1 MLRETRICEFNHLLN
16 ILQYFIQNVF
26 SFRDVKV
33 SKDTR
38 EQVRARG
45 ARGNRRGDRG
55 RGGASTHVTNT
66 PQQQE
71 YGIFSYGTGGDGGV
85 KKRAQGPGGKADK
98 LEIPPGLIIVFK
110 TNYCSAVWSI

>member
-1 MLRETRICEFNHLLN
+1 MLRETRICEFNCLIN
-16 ILQYFIQNVF
+16 MLQYFIQNAL

-45 ARGNRRGDRG
+45 ARGSRRGDRG
-55 RGGASTHVTNT
+55 RGGGGASTHVTT

-71 YGIFSYGTGGDGGV
+71 YGIFSYGTGGDGSV
-85 KKRAQGPGGKADK
+85 KKRFQGKANQ
-98 LEIPPGLIIVFK
+98 LRVPPGLFIVSK
-110 TNYCSAVWSI
+110 TNYCSTVWTI